1 MAANVP
7 IPSRPISGTTP
18 QDFASSLVRSFRGA
32 SSPLAQEV
40 LARDLAEC
48 SSDEDEPE
56 VAVDDASSSEEDDE
70 DGGKTPLL
78 YRRPSGI
85 AYGTARPALGVPPPA
100 SEPFLS
106 RAERRQ
112 SRDAERSLLRDNHIL
127 PPKHPEHKKP
137 GYFGAVYKRLFSTKV
152 PVPETV
158 DEERA
163 PPETEPLLG
172 AGAAQGPGNGH
183 EHLNEQWEAAVAEGK
198 IKTTWQREAKTI
210 TVYSRSLIVTFLL
223 QYSIN
228 VASIFAVGRIGK
240 LELGAVSCNVSRKLC
255 LRMASVVLLTR
266 DCSGHDDGEY
276 HLLRPLPGAR
286 NQSRHAVRASLRL
299 RP

>member
-7 IPSRPISGTTP
+7 IPSGPIAGTPP
-18 QDFASSLVRSFRGA
+18 QNFASSLVRSFQA

-40 LARDLAEC
+40 VARDLAEC

-56 VAVDDASSSEEDDE
+56 AAAVDDASSSEEDDE
-70 DGGKTPLL
+70 HGGKTALF

-106 RAERRQ
+106 RAERRE
-112 SRDAERSLLRDNHIL
+112 SRDAERSLLRDNHII
-127 PPKHPEHKKP
+127 PPKHPEEKKP
-137 GYFGAVYKRLFSTKV
+137 GYFRSVYKRLFSTKV
-152 PVPETV
+152 PLPETV
-158 DEERA
+158 DEETA
-163 PPETEPLLG
+163 PSETEPLIVS
-172 AGAAQGPGNGH
+172 ASPQGPGDGH

-198 IKTTWQREAKTI
+198 IKTTWQRETKTI
-210 TVYSRSLIVTFLL
+210 TIYSRSLIVTFLL

-240 LELGAVSCNVSRKLC
+240 LELGAVSRNV
-255 LRMASVVLLTR
+255 TR
-266 DCSGHDDGEY
+266 ENP
-276 HLLRPLPGAR
+276 PLP
-286 NQSRHAVRASLRL
+286 RAGQQKVLY
-299 RP
+299 

>member
-1 MAANVP
+1 MAANQP
-7 IPSRPISGTTP
+7 IPPRPTTGSTHH
-18 QDFASSLVRSFRGA
+18 DFASSLVQSFRA

-48 SSDEDEPE
+48 SSDEDEPQS
-56 VAVDDASSSEEDDE
+56 AVDDAISSSEEAEE
-70 DGGKTPLL
+70 DGKTPLL

-85 AYGTARPALGVPPPA
+85 AYGTARPALAVPPA
-100 SEPFLS
+100 SEAFLS
-106 RAERRQ
+106 PAERRQ

-127 PPKHPEHKKP
+127 PPKHPVEKKP
-137 GYFGAVYKRLFSTKV
+137 GYFRSVYKRLFSTKV
-152 PVPETV
+152 PLPAAV

-163 PPETEPLLG
+163 PAEREPLLG
-172 AGAAQGPGNGH
+172 AAGGR
-183 EHLNEQWEAAVAEGK
+183 EHLDEQWEAAVAEGK

-240 LELGAVSCNVSRKLC
+240 LELGAVSRNVTPPSLPD
-255 LRMASVVLLTR
+255 LPWTVALT
-266 DCSGHDDGEY
+266 
-276 HLLRPLPGAR
+276 
-286 NQSRHAVRASLRL
+286 
-299 RP
+299 